1 MNFLEIYFDT
11 TPDAIPLDGTGFGDG
26 QLIFRGAFSVV
37 NSEVDSISN
46 TPVPL
51 DSLFPDNLEPLVPD
65 PPIGNTVQTIS
76 TLAAVQFESD
86 VVDVDPTF
94 FKDPLGL
101 LRTGVDFAG
110 GGTAFSTVNPSQA
123 FVTMP
128 NPDADLSDG
137 AGPNPDLQAF
147 PLTTDTPGVG
157 IGAVNGD
164 TLPGSPVGGQQGG
177 PDFILQY
184 DSSTP
189 FLVDQP
195 AIHVEKAI
203 NAVDP
208 LSPTVAED
216 ADNPTGPALAPGT
229 PVVWTYLVTAED
241 ELGKPSDTPIEI
253 VSLVDDF
260 GTPGVLG
267 DDFNPLPVLAGLFNV
282 GDTNMNGLLDPQTL
296 TSPGETWLYTSE
308 GEVAYNVVA
317 GQYKNIAKVTGNP
330 VDETGV
336 DLPGAPD
343 VMDDDPNHH
352 IGIDAKITIAPDD
365 TNEVGDDH
373 TFTTIVWVDDGTGSD
388 VDGEMGTFDR
398 WEGAD
403 VTVSLANFHGAV
415 ANPAGPFMGATD
427 VNGEYDVTFT
437 SQTAGQVVGTATAE
451 IMIGGAVLIV
461 STDGLGDNSGP
472 ATKTFVD
479 AKIAITPDDTN
490 EVGDDH
496 TFTTVFWVDDGTGTD
511 LDGEMGTFDRWE
523 AADVTVSLA
532 NSHGAVANPAGPF
545 MGATDVNGEYDVT
558 FTSLTAGQVVGN
570 ATGSVEID
578 GVLLTRSTDGLGNN
592 SGPATKTFVD
602 AKITIAPDDTNE
614 VGDDHT
620 FTTIF
625 WVDDGTGTDLDGE
638 MGTFD
643 RWEAADVTVSLA
655 NSHGAVANPAGPFMG
670 ATDVNGE
677 YDVTFTSLTA
687 GQVVGNATGSVEI
700 DGVLLTRS
708 TDGLGNNS
716 GPATKTF
723 VDAKIT
729 IAPDDTNEV
738 GDDHTFT
745 TVFWVDD
752 GTGTD
757 LDGEMGTFD
766 RWEAADVTVSLAN
779 SHGAVA
785 NPAGPFMGATD
796 AAGEYDVTFTS
807 LTAGQVVGN
816 ATGSVEIDG
825 VLLTRSTDGLGNNSG
840 PATKTFV
847 DAKITIAPDDTNE
860 VGDDHTFTTV
870 FWVDDGT
877 GTDLDGEM
885 GTFDRWEAADVTVSL
900 ANFHGAVANPAGPF
914 MGATDVNGE
923 YDVTFTS
930 LTAGQVVGNATGSVE
945 IDGVLLTPLHR
956 RLGEQQWPCH
966 EDLCGCQDHDRPG

>member
-1 MNFLEIYFDT
+1 MRSRLGKLLSSSRKRRRNRPSRHVVRRGEALEARCLLTTNMTLDPDGPGAAFGDISDVESFDWEPGSIYAEDNNLAIVGFLADQADNGVIDNGPYLYKVYGNSILNSIERDGATDISPEVEGFEYTLVFGAELEVTDVDVDAGTGLVDVTSSLAASPTLNFLEIYFDT

-479 AKIAITPDDTN
+479 AKITITPDDTN

-523 AADVTVSLA
+523 AARIWTARWVRS
-532 NSHGAVANPAGPF
+532 
-545 MGATDVNGEYDVT
+545 
-558 FTSLTAGQVVGN
+558 TAG
-570 ATGSVEID
+570 
-578 GVLLTRSTDGLGNN
+578 
-592 SGPATKTFVD
+592 K
-602 AKITIAPDDTNE
+602 
-614 VGDDHT
+614 
-620 FTTIF
+620 
-625 WVDDGTGTDLDGE
+625 
-638 MGTFD
+638 
-643 RWEAADVTVSLA
+643 
-655 NSHGAVANPAGPFMG
+655 
-670 ATDVNGE
+670 
-677 YDVTFTSLTA
+677 
-687 GQVVGNATGSVEI
+687 
-700 DGVLLTRS
+700 
-708 TDGLGNNS
+708 
-716 GPATKTF
+716 
-723 VDAKIT
+723 
-729 IAPDDTNEV
+729 
-738 GDDHTFT
+738 
-745 TVFWVDD
+745 
-752 GTGTD
+752 
-757 LDGEMGTFD
+757 
-766 RWEAADVTVSLAN
+766 
-779 SHGAVA
+779 
-785 NPAGPFMGATD
+785 
-796 AAGEYDVTFTS
+796 
-807 LTAGQVVGN
+807 
-816 ATGSVEIDG
+816 
-825 VLLTRSTDGLGNNSG
+825 
-840 PATKTFV
+840 
-847 DAKITIAPDDTNE
+847 
-860 VGDDHTFTTV
+860 
-870 FWVDDGT
+870 
-877 GTDLDGEM
+877 
-885 GTFDRWEAADVTVSL
+885 
-900 ANFHGAVANPAGPF
+900 
-914 MGATDVNGE
+914 
-923 YDVTFTS
+923 
-930 LTAGQVVGNATGSVE
+930 
-945 IDGVLLTPLHR
+945 R
-956 RLGEQQWPCH
+956 RT
-966 EDLCGCQDHDRPG
+966 